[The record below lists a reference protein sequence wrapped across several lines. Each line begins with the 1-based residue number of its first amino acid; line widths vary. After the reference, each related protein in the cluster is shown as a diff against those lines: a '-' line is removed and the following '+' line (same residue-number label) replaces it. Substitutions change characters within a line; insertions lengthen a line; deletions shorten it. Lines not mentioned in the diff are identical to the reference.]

1 MGICIILVGECLFA
15 IVCVCVCVC
24 VFRNH
29 LTNIDP
35 LIDSLIHP
43 FIMTGPDLYAVSY
56 YSYLTFKM
64 HSVSTWDPNSEHAPP
79 AYPSGLHN

>member
-1 MGICIILVGECLFA
+1 M
-15 IVCVCVCVC
+15 CVCVCLCVC
-24 VFRNH
+24 LFGSIYLCVCLFRNH
-29 LTNIDP
+29 LTNID
-35 LIDSLIHP
+35 SFIHP